1 MAKST
6 HIAVIGAGAFGS
18 WTAFFLLRQGV
29 RVTLLDSWGPGNS
42 RSSSGGDTRVLRAGY
57 GEQTHY
63 VELVAR
69 SLKLWLEWEKNWNCK
84 LFHPMGL
91 LRMYIED
98 DSTMRACLPALKK
111 FNFTVESLPIEEASN
126 RFPQVNFEGV
136 KSAYFEKDAGYLLA
150 RRSCQVV
157 VKEFLEEGGEYL
169 QSVVKPGSVK
179 NGECKGLELSDGSRL
194 IADKYLFA
202 CGPWLGQVF
211 PDWLGPLIRP
221 SRQEIHYFG
230 PPAGD
235 LRFQEGMM
243 PVWSEI
249 GEKTYYGIPGNEHR
263 GFKIA
268 LDKPGPDFDPTN
280 GDRIPSSEGIAD
292 ARRILAKRFPELRN
306 PPLLEARVC
315 QYENSPDADLIID
328 NHPEASNLWIAGGG
342 SGHGFKM
349 GPAIGEYL
357 AARLLEQTP
366 SVDCSMDKIFSLDRF
381 QGPINFL
388 STGAI
393 T

>member
-1 MAKST
+1 MPKSN

-18 WTAFFLLRQGV
+18 WSALFLQRQGA

-69 SLKLWLEWEKNWNCK
+69 SLKLWQEWENHWNCK
-84 LFHPMGL
+84 LFHPTGL
-91 LRMYIED
+91 LRMYNKD

-111 FNFTVESLPIEEASN
+111 YNFTVEALPIEEAGK
-126 RFPQVNFEGV
+126 RFPQVNFEGI
-136 KSAYFEKDAGYLLA
+136 KYAYYEKEAGYLLA

-157 VKEFLEEGGEYL
+157 VKGFLDEGGEYL
-169 QSVVKPGSVK
+169 QSVVKPGLIHH
-179 NGECKGLELSDGSRL
+179 GGLDGLELSDGSRL
-194 IADKYLFA
+194 NANKYLFA
-202 CGPWLGQVF
+202 CGPWLGQIF
-211 PDWLGPLIRP
+211 PDWLGPFIRP

-230 PPAGD
+230 SPAGD
-235 LRFQEGMM
+235 QRFQEGTM

-249 GEKTYYGIPGNEHR
+249 GDKTYYGIPGNEHR

-268 LDKPGPDFDPTN
+268 LDIPGPDFDPTN
-280 GDRIPSSEGIAD
+280 GDRIPSAEGIAD
-292 ARRILAKRFPELRN
+292 ARRQLAKRFPELGN

-328 NHPEASNLWIAGGG
+328 THPEASNLWIAGGG

-349 GPAIGEYL
+349 GPAIGEYM
-357 AARLLEQTP
+357 AARMLERSS
-366 SVDCSMDKIFSLDRF
+366 SVNFPIDKIFALDRF
-381 QGPINFL
+381 HGPISFL

>member
-1 MAKST
+1 MTKST

-18 WTAFFLLRQGV
+18 WTAFLLLRQGI
-29 RVTLLDSWGPGNS
+29 RVTLIDSWGPGNS

-57 GEQTHY
+57 GEQLHY

-69 SLKLWLEWEKNWNCK
+69 SMRLWLDWEKNWNCK

-91 LRMYIED
+91 LRMYVED
-98 DSTMRACLPALKK
+98 DSPMRACLPTLKK
-111 FNFTVESLPIEEASN
+111 FNFTVDTLSVGEASKK
-126 RFPQVNFEGV
+126 FKQVNFDGIKHV
-136 KSAYFEKDAGYLLA
+136 YFEKDAGYLLA

-157 VKEFLEEGGEYL
+157 VKQFIDGGGHYL
-169 QSVVKPGSVK
+169 QSVAKPGIIS
-179 NGECKGLELSDGSRL
+179 NGECEGLELSNGSRI

-202 CGPWLGQVF
+202 CGPWLGQIF
-211 PDWLGPLIRP
+211 PDWLDSLIRP
-221 SRQEIHYFG
+221 TRQEVHYFG

-235 LRFQEGMM
+235 LSFQEGVM
-243 PVWSEI
+243 PIWSEL
-249 GEKTYYGIPGNEHR
+249 GEKTYYGIPGNENR
-263 GFKIA
+263 GFKVA
-268 LDKPGPDFDPTN
+268 LDKPGPNFDPTN
-280 GDRIPSSEGIAD
+280 DDRIPSTEGIAD
-292 ARRILAKRFPELRN
+292 ARSLLTRRFPKIGN

-315 QYENSPDADLIID
+315 QYENSPDANLIID
-328 NHPEASNLWIAGGG
+328 LHPEASNLWVVGGG

-357 AARLLEQTP
+357 VARLLEQP
-366 SVDCSMDKIFSLDRF
+366 PIINAPIGKIFSIDRF
-381 QGPINFL
+381 QGPIDFL